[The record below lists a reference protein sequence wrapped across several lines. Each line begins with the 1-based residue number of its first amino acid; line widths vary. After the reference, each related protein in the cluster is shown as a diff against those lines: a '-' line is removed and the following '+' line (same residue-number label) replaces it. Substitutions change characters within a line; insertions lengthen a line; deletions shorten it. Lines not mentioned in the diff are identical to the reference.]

1 MIEPG
6 LASPKNPIPARAD
19 VLQCKA
25 IQLAKMSGFNPIIT
39 SASSHNTAYCEAAGA
54 THVIDYQKTPYGPA
68 FVEAVSAITTA
79 PIKFIYDAISAEAS
93 QTACWSILAP
103 GGKLVVAN
111 PNASKDIGQPGV
123 EDKDG
128 RRVVTVF
135 GSVHNDEVGGDVQLG
150 KSMYV
155 ALETML
161 RDGDIKPSKVE
172 LLPGGLSG
180 LPEGFARLVA
190 KKISGAKMV
199 VRVEDTPK

>member
-1 MIEPG
+1 
-6 LASPKNPIPARAD
+6 
-19 VLQCKA
+19 
-25 IQLAKMSGFNPIIT
+25 MSGFNPIIT
-39 SASSHNTAYCEAAGA
+39 SASSHNTAYCKAAGA

-93 QTACWSILAP
+93 QTTCWSILAP
-103 GGKLVVAN
+103 GGRLVVAN

-123 EDKDG
+123 EGKDG
-128 RRVVTVF
+128 RRVITVF

-155 ALETML
+155 ALEKML

-180 LPEGFARLVA
+180 LPDGFARLVA

-199 VRVEDTPK
+199 VRVADTPK